1 MKDSA
6 LKKLSISLAALLAL
20 VTASLAARGGVDSS
34 DVTVHGRKH
43 LQLQDV
49 LENAEPCRDYRAR
62 AHAERRIDPK
72 QPGVTHFEN
81 SSVENDHC

>member
-1 MKDSA
+1 V
-6 LKKLSISLAALLAL
+6 KKLSISFVALLAL
-20 VTASLAARGGVDSS
+20 VTAALAAQGGADSR

-49 LENAEPCRDYRAR
+49 LENAEPCRDYRVR

-81 SSVENDHC
+81 SSVDSDHC